1 MVDAPCD
8 RTEDVAELIFH
19 HFMTGESIS
28 KAAGIPKNDEAI
40 AEYKRLILGLV
51 QDKDTHIVIC
61 CLDNNNGAVG
71 EIIGAPLMALI
82 TKDKPEELKFQ
93 LKSKELQKFFEI
105 IIGLAAMYDMMAEQ
119 GVDKFYDG
127 RGVVVHSNYRRCSI
141 GRLICQELGV
151 PLTAALMT
159 AYGTQKAAECDGWEI
174 VSEYNFE
181 EMGKQFNVTFDKKGS
196 SNSKID
202 GSKGKTQ

>member
-1 MVDAPCD
+1 
-8 RTEDVAELIFH
+8 
-19 HFMTGESIS
+19 
-28 KAAGIPKNDEAI
+28 
-40 AEYKRLILGLV
+40 
-51 QDKDTHIVIC
+51 
-61 CLDNNNGAVG
+61 
-71 EIIGAPLMALI
+71 MALI
-82 TKDKPEELKFQ
+82 TKDKPLKLKFQ

-127 RGVVVHSNYRRCSI
+127 RGVVVHSNYRRYGI
-141 GRLICQELGV
+141 GYELLKNKGSEPPPPDKIVILTGKSHHQYRRLICQELGV